1 MLSSKNQSISACF
14 WSLQNI
20 LQQKW
25 VYDTVF
31 IRNYKTTGMCMKNL
45 SLAIVALTFAIPV
58 FAQNQVVATVNG
70 RSITKKQFEEY
81 HLQNLK
87 FVGQRKITKEVSL
100 QDLINRELGIQKAKK
115 SGTDKSPE
123 VLSKQEDILFHA
135 QISKD
140 LENEFKKINVN
151 DEDVKK
157 YYDTNKEYRTAHIL
171 YRLRAEPTP
180 EEVKA
185 ALTQSMDIYTT
196 LQKEPDSFAKYANKF
211 SQTSTAPV
219 GGDLGFQ
226 PPTRLAPEYFEAI
239 KGNKEGHITK
249 PVRTQMGYH
258 IIKILGVKSYD
269 QIDKN
274 LYKKIIY
281 DTKRDAMIEDYFE
294 NLAKGADIK
303 KNPKLL

>member
-1 MLSSKNQSISACF
+1 MIPFLLEI
-14 WSLQNI
+14 I
-20 LQQKW
+20 
-25 VYDTVF
+25 
-31 IRNYKTTGMCMKNL
+31 KTTGMCMKNF
-45 SLAIVALTFAIPV
+45 SLAVIALTLAIPA
-58 FAQNQVVATVNG
+58 FAQTQVVATVNG

-100 QDLINRELGIQKAKK
+100 QDLVNRELGIQKAKK
-115 SGTDKSPE
+115 TGTDKDP
-123 VLSKQEDILFHA
+123 VVVAKQEDILFHA

-140 LENEFKKINVN
+140 LENEFKKINVS
-151 DEDVKK
+151 DDDVKK
-157 YYDTNKEYRTAHIL
+157 YYENNKEYRTAQIL
-171 YRLRAEPTP
+171 YRVRVEPSA

-185 ALTQSMDIYTT
+185 ALTQSMEIYDI
-196 LQKEPDSFAKYANKF
+196 LQKNPDDFAKFANKF

-226 PPTRLAPEYFEAI
+226 PPTRLAPEYFDAI
-239 KGNKEGHITK
+239 KGQKVGYITR
-249 PVRTQMGYH
+249 PVRTQMGFH

-281 DTKRDAMIEDYFE
+281 DMKRDALIENYFK

-303 KNPKLL
+303 TNPNLL

>member
-1 MLSSKNQSISACF
+1 M
-14 WSLQNI
+14 
-20 LQQKW
+20 
-25 VYDTVF
+25 
-31 IRNYKTTGMCMKNL
+31 
-45 SLAIVALTFAIPV
+45 ALPA

-70 RSITKKQFEEY
+70 RSITQQQFEEY

-87 FVGQRKITKEVSL
+87 FVGQRKVTKETSL

-115 SGTDKSPE
+115 TGLDKDP
-123 VLSKQEDILFHA
+123 VVIAKQEDILYHA

-140 LENEFKKINVN
+140 LEGEFKKITVS
-151 DEDVKK
+151 DEDVRK
-157 YYDTNKEYRTAHIL
+157 YYEDNKEYRTAHIL

-185 ALTQSMDIYTT
+185 AFSQSMDIYAQ
-196 LQKEPDSFAKYANKF
+196 LEKSPQDFAKLANKF
-211 SQTSTAPV
+211 SQTTAAPV

-226 PPTRLAPEYFEAI
+226 PPTRLAPEYYEAI
-239 KGNKEGHITK
+239 KGQKVGFISK

-258 IIKILGVKSYD
+258 VIRVIGIKSYD

-281 DTKRDAMIEDYFE
+281 DKKRDALIENYFK
-294 NLAKGADIK
+294 NLAKGAEIK
-303 KNPKLL
+303 TNPKLL

>member
-1 MLSSKNQSISACF
+1 M
-14 WSLQNI
+14 
-20 LQQKW
+20 
-25 VYDTVF
+25 
-31 IRNYKTTGMCMKNL
+31 
-45 SLAIVALTFAIPV
+45 ALPA

-115 SGTDKSPE
+115 TGLDKDPT
-123 VLSKQEDILFHA
+123 VVAKQEDILYHA

-140 LENEFKKINVN
+140 LEDEFKKITVT
-151 DEDVKK
+151 DEDVRK
-157 YYDTNKEYRTAHIL
+157 YYEDNKEYRTAHIL

-180 EEVKA
+180 QDVKA
-185 ALTQSMDIYTT
+185 AFSQSMDVYAQ
-196 LQKEPDSFAKYANKF
+196 LEKSPEDFAKLANKF

-226 PPTRLAPEYFEAI
+226 PPTRLAPEYYEAI
-239 KGNKEGHITK
+239 KGKKVGFISK

-258 IIKILGVKSYD
+258 VIRILGIKSYD

-281 DTKRDAMIEDYFE
+281 DKKRDALIENYFN
-294 NLAKGADIK
+294 NLAKGAEIK
-303 KNPKLL
+303 TNPKLL